1 MRKFSVCFSIM
12 FFYCVSDTALDPE
25 SVSLIS
31 PKNLESCTNAVRIND
46 TDRQVSFEWTD
57 ALNVDQYELIVENSI
72 TKEKFISNTP
82 LLNSSL
88 VISAGA
94 PYRWFVRSKS
104 DFTSVTKNSEIW
116 QFYLERIPTESH
128 IPFPASLLSPLNN
141 TSVSLNNENQ
151 ILFRWKGADLDNDI
165 ESYHFYIGVQEEN
178 LNLEK
183 EDISTSQVSIELDSN
198 STYFWQIKTTD
209 KSNNSSYSEI
219 FSFETQ

>member
-31 PKNLESCTNAVRIND
+31 PKNLESCTNSVRIND
-46 TDRQVSFEWTD
+46 TDRQVRFEWTK

-94 PYRWFVRSKS
+94 PYSWFVRSKS
-104 DFTSVTKNSEIW
+104 DFTTVTKNSEVW
-116 QFYLERIPTESH
+116 EFYLERIPNESH
-128 IPFPASLLSPLNN
+128 IPFPASLLYPLNN
-141 TSVSLNNENQ
+141 SSVSLTNENQ
-151 ILFRWKGADLDNDI
+151 ILFRWKGLDLDNDI
-165 ESYHFYIGVQEEN
+165 ESYDFYIGVQDEN

-183 EDISTSQVSIELDSN
+183 EDLSTSQISIQLNSN
-198 STYFWQIKTTD
+198 STYFWQIRTTD
-209 KSNNSSYSEI
+209 KSNNSSYSKI

>member
-1 MRKFSVCFSIM
+1 MRKFSVCFSII
-12 FFYCVSDTALDPE
+12 FFYCVSDTVLDPE

-31 PKNLESCTNAVRIND
+31 PKNLESCINAVRIND
-46 TDRQVSFEWTD
+46 TDRQVRFEWTE

-94 PYRWFVRSKS
+94 PYSWYVRSKS

-116 QFYLERIPTESH
+116 QFYLESIPTESH
-128 IPFPASLLSPLNN
+128 IPFPASLLFPLNN

-165 ESYHFYIGVQEEN
+165 ESYNFYIGVQEEN

>member
-1 MRKFSVCFSIM
+1 MRKFSVCFSVM
-12 FFYCVSDTALDPE
+12 FFYCVSDTALEPE

-31 PKNLESCTNAVRIND
+31 PKNLESCANAVRIND
-46 TDRQVSFEWTD
+46 TDRQVRFEWTE
-57 ALNVDQYELIVENSI
+57 ALNADQYELIVENSI
-72 TKEKFISNTP
+72 TKEKFISNTA

-88 VISAGA
+88 IISAGA
-94 PYRWFVRSKS
+94 PYSWFVRSKS
-104 DFTSVTKNSEIW
+104 DFTSETKNSETW

-165 ESYHFYIGVQEEN
+165 ESYDFYIGVQEEN

-183 EDISTSQVSIELDSN
+183 QEISTSQVSIELDSN

>member
-31 PKNLESCTNAVRIND
+31 PKNLESCANAVRIND
-46 TDRQVSFEWTD
+46 TDRQVRFEWTE

-94 PYRWFVRSKS
+94 PYSWFVRSKS
-104 DFTSVTKNSEIW
+104 DFTSITKNSEIW
-116 QFYLERIPTESH
+116 QFYLERIPTENH
-128 IPFPASLLSPLNN
+128 IPFPALLLFPLNN

-151 ILFRWKGADLDNDI
+151 ILFRWRGADLDNDI
-165 ESYHFYIGVQEEN
+165 ESYDFYIGVQEEN

-183 EDISTSQVSIELDSN
+183 QDISTSQVSIELDSN

>member
-1 MRKFSVCFSIM
+1 MRKFSVCLSII
-12 FFYCVSDTALDPE
+12 FFYCVSETALDPE

-46 TDRQVSFEWTD
+46 ADRQVRFEWTE
-57 ALNVDQYELIVENSI
+57 ALNVDQYELIVENSL

-94 PYRWFVRSKS
+94 PYSWFVRSKS

-116 QFYLERIPTESH
+116 QFYLERVPTESH
-128 IPFPASLLSPLNN
+128 IPFPASLLFPLNN
-141 TSVSLNNENQ
+141 TSVSLTSENQ
-151 ILFRWKGADLDNDI
+151 ILFRWKGSDLDNDI
-165 ESYHFYIGVQEEN
+165 ESFDFYIGLQDDN
-178 LNLEK
+178 LSLEK
-183 EDISTSQVSIELDSN
+183 EDINTSEISIELDSN

-209 KSNNSSYSEI
+209 KNNNSSYSKI